1 MENAELDFLHETIN
15 YITTYGKELVEQ
27 ITLIPDSHLGDYRRV
42 SHAFRIQIEILDGPA
57 TLVVGL
63 LPDFP
68 SSLPLFFDSQRQ
80 FGFIPHV
87 EEDGFICYTRDENL
101 VIDERYPG
109 AVVLDCLKK
118 VVDILEKGE
127 TVSNNFDFLEEFE
140 VYWGRTC
147 AYFAH
152 AMIDEL
158 NESVRELGLTVL
170 SFEKN
175 LTFFAYEKTMNPFPY
190 MEKLFHQDL
199 STKEKR
205 RCLYIPL
212 DPGTFIKP
220 PRKGEVWS
228 FKELKDNIFKHLS
241 KTKREHLLQLL
252 RRTPKSNRRIEHLIL
267 SLTIEPNKKALFGV
281 ILHYPDGLV
290 HNRKA
295 RIELHPLVQSPAK
308 ISVVPIDIQRHHK
321 DFLLTRTGGDME
333 FASKHAA
340 VIGIGAIGSIVA
352 MGLAKAGFK
361 TISLIDHDSLDTEN
375 VYRHELGIDL
385 VYADNDPTKFLPQ
398 KKVHAMKKEI
408 ERKYPF
414 IRVHAIDKKISDVF
428 ENNEVDWSDV
438 DVTVVC
444 IGAPNVE
451 MLISRFMHKLSGPTP
466 VIHAWVEPFG
476 IGGHVLVTLNKE
488 KQGCYQCLF
497 RPISEETS
505 ISNLSTFAAS
515 GQTFTK
521 SLGGCGTYFT
531 PYSFLDSEET
541 ALLVLRTVFN
551 VLRNQIQGNPIL
563 SWKGDAAQFLQ
574 AGYKLSDRYGMSNE
588 ELYAKRQLYINPAC
602 PVCSTEGSK
611 N

>member
-1 MENAELDFLHETIN
+1 MNVLDETID
-15 YITTYGKELVEQ
+15 YIKTYGGQEVEQ
-27 ITLIPDSHLGDYRRV
+27 VTLIPESHLGNYRKV
-42 SHAFRIQIEILDGPA
+42 PHAFRIQIEVLGGPA

-63 LPDFP
+63 PKDFP

-80 FGFIPHV
+80 FGFIPHI
-87 EEDGFICYTRDENL
+87 EEDGFICYTRDENI

-118 VVDILEKGE
+118 VIDVLKNGE
-127 TVSNNFDFLEEFE
+127 TKSNNFDFLEEFE
-140 VYWGRTC
+140 VYWSKTC

-152 AMIDEL
+152 AMIDEQD
-158 NESVRELGLTVL
+158 ESVRELDLIVL
-170 SFEKN
+170 SFEED
-175 LTFFAYEKTMNPFPY
+175 LSFFAYERTMDPFLY

-199 STKEKR
+199 SAKEKR

-228 FKELKDNIFKHLS
+228 LKELKDNIFNHLS
-241 KTKREHLLQLL
+241 KIKKDRLLQLL
-252 RRTPKSNRRIEHLIL
+252 RRSPKSSRRIEHLIL
-267 SLTIEPNKKALFGV
+267 SVTIESNKKALFGV
-281 ILHYPDGLV
+281 ILHYPDGKV

-295 RIELHPLVQSPAK
+295 KVMLHPLIQSPAK
-308 ISVVPIDIQRHHK
+308 INLVPVHIKRHYK
-321 DFLLTRTGGDME
+321 EFLFTRTGSGME
-333 FASKHAA
+333 FVSKHAV
-340 VIGIGAIGSIVA
+340 VIGVGAIGSVVA
-352 MGLAKAGFK
+352 LGLSKAGFK
-361 TISLIDHDSLDTEN
+361 TITLIDHDWLDTEN
-375 VYRHELGIDL
+375 VYRHELGVDL
-385 VYADNDPTKFLPQ
+385 VYTEDAPIKLLSQ

-414 IRVHAIDKKISDVF
+414 THVNAIDKKISDVF
-428 ENNEVDWSDV
+428 ENNQIDWSNV
-438 DVTVVC
+438 DVVVVC
-444 IGAPNVE
+444 IGSPNVE
-451 MLISRFMHKLSGPTP
+451 MLISRFMHKLSGSPP

-476 IGGHVLVTLNKE
+476 IGGHILVTLNKVE
-488 KQGCYQCLF
+488 EGCYQCLF
-497 RPISEETS
+497 RPISDETP
-505 ISNLSTFAAS
+505 ISNLSAFAAT

-541 ALLVLRTVFN
+541 ALLALRTIFN

-574 AGYKLSDRYGMSNE
+574 AGYRLSERFGMSAE
-588 ELYAKRQLYINPAC
+588 ELYAKRQSYINPTC
-602 PVCSTEGSK
+602 PVCSIEGSK

>member
-1 MENAELDFLHETIN
+1 MNVLDETIN

-27 ITLIPDSHLGDYRRV
+27 ITLIPNNHLGDYRRV
-42 SHAFRIQIEILDGPA
+42 SHAFRIQTEILDGPA

-118 VVDILEKGE
+118 VIDVLEKGE
-127 TVSNNFDFLEEFE
+127 EGRNNFDFLEEFE
-140 VYWGRTC
+140 AYWGRTC

-152 AMIDEL
+152 AMIDEP
-158 NESVRELGLTVL
+158 NESVRELDLTVL

-175 LTFFAYEKTMNPFPY
+175 LSFFAYEKTMDPLPY
-190 MEKLFHQDL
+190 MEKLFHEDL

-212 DPGTFIKP
+212 NPGTFIKP
-220 PRKGEVWS
+220 PQKGEVWS
-228 FKELKDNIFKHLS
+228 FNELRDNIYKNLT
-241 KTKREHLLQLL
+241 KTKKEKLIQLL
-252 RRTPKSNRRIEHLIL
+252 RKKQKFNKHLEHLIL
-267 SLTIEPNKKALFGV
+267 SINIDPNKKALFGV
-281 ILHYPDGLV
+281 ILHYPDGMV
-290 HNRKA
+290 QNRKA
-295 RIELHPLVQSPAK
+295 RIELHPLIQSPAN
-308 ISVVPIDIQRHHK
+308 ISVIPVDITRHHK
-321 DFLLTRTGGDME
+321 DFLLTRTGGDMD
-333 FASKHAA
+333 FASKHAV
-340 VIGIGAIGSIVA
+340 VIGVGAIGSIVA
-352 MGLAKAGFK
+352 IGLAKAGFK
-361 TISLIDHDSLDTEN
+361 TVTLIDHDWLDTEN

-385 VYADNDPTKFLPQ
+385 VYAEDDPTKLLQQ

-414 IRVHAIDKKISDVF
+414 TRVHAIDKKISDVF

-451 MLISRFMHKLSGPTP
+451 MLISRFMHKLSDTPP

-497 RPISEETS
+497 RPISDETP
-505 ISNLSTFAAS
+505 ISNLSAFAAT

-574 AGYKLSDRYGMSNE
+574 AGYKLSDRFGMSNE

-602 PVCSTEGSK
+602 PICSTEGSK